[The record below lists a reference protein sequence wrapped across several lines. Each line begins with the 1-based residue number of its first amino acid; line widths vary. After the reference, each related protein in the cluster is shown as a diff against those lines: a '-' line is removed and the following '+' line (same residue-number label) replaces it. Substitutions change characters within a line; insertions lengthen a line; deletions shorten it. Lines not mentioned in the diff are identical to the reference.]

1 MSITEKAARV
11 KLILLDVDGVLT
23 DGKIL
28 LHADGSESKRFDIK
42 DGLAIV
48 WAQRAGLTVG
58 FLSARNSST
67 TLHRAAQLGV
77 TLVHQGVA
85 SKLDT
90 YEQIAGDLC
99 EDDEEVAYMGDDIV
113 DLPVLARVGLA
124 AAPVDAAADVRSR
137 VNWVSTAKAG
147 EGAVRE
153 LIELIL
159 RAQSRW
165 ESVIEAHLAEEI
177 GRAHV

>member
-28 LHADGSESKRFDIK
+28 LHADGSESNRFDIK

-48 WAQRAGLTVG
+48 RAQRAGLTVG
-58 FLSARNSST
+58 FLSARSSPT
-67 TLHRAAQLGV
+67 TMHRATQLGV
-77 TLVHQGVA
+77 TWVHQGVA

-99 EDDEEVAYMGDDIV
+99 ED
-113 DLPVLARVGLA
+113 
-124 AAPVDAAADVRSR
+124 
-137 VNWVSTAKAG
+137 N
-147 EGAVRE
+147 
-153 LIELIL
+153 
-159 RAQSRW
+159 
-165 ESVIEAHLAEEI
+165 
-177 GRAHV
+177 

>member
-58 FLSARNSST
+58 FLSARNSTT
-67 TLHRAAQLGV
+67 TLHRATQLGIV
-77 TLVHQGVA
+77 LYGNPLKSREDHRRHPGQLVFQVI
-85 SKLDT
+85 
-90 YEQIAGDLC
+90 E
-99 EDDEEVAYMGDDIV
+99 
-113 DLPVLARVGLA
+113 VGLLF
-124 AAPVDAAADVRSR
+124 
-137 VNWVSTAKAG
+137 TALFHNLVLTSA
-147 EGAVRE
+147 
-153 LIELIL
+153 
-159 RAQSRW
+159 
-165 ESVIEAHLAEEI
+165 
-177 GRAHV
+177 